1 MAGMRKAVRLL
12 ILFLMLV
19 TSLTAG
25 TLAVYT
31 SRIDLAPVT
40 ISAKRFVLGVN
51 QGGQD
56 EFDLR
61 IGPGELVSYQ
71 FDVTNQNSEGGVS
84 EVDMDLQIEA
94 DFSAIRAS
102 LPNVE
107 IQLMLRSGSNNI
119 QVASA
124 NSSGYL
130 SYSSSS
136 VFRANEA
143 KELYFSLT
151 FFWNDGDVPGS
162 LLEGNAVVLP
172 LTVYVKGVQH
182 VS

>member
-1 MAGMRKAVRLL
+1 MRKPIRILL
-12 ILFLMLV
+12 LLLMLV

-51 QGGQD
+51 QGGHG
-56 EFDLR
+56 EFDLL

-71 FDVTNQNSEGGVS
+71 FIVTNENLNGEVS
-84 EVDMDLQIEA
+84 EVDMDLMINA

-107 IQLMLRSGSNNI
+107 IKLLMQSGGSDT
-119 QVASA
+119 QVAAA
-124 NSSGYL
+124 NSAGLL
-130 SYSSSS
+130 SYQSTSL
-136 VFRANEA
+136 FRASQA
-143 KELYFSLT
+143 QELHFSLT
-151 FFWNDGDVPGS
+151 FYWGDGELPGS
-162 LLEGNAVVLP
+162 FLDGNAVVLP
-172 LTVYVKGVQH
+172 VTVYVKGVQH

>member
-1 MAGMRKAVRLL
+1 MRKTLRV
-12 ILFLMLV
+12 LFLLSMLF

-31 SRIDLAPVT
+31 SRIDLSPVT
-40 ISAKRFVLGVN
+40 VSAKRFVLGVN

-71 FDVTNQNSEGGVS
+71 FDVTNQGTGGEVS
-84 EVDMDLQIEA
+84 EVDMDLMIDA
-94 DFSAIRAS
+94 DFTAIRAS
-102 LPNVE
+102 MPDVQISL
-107 IQLMLRSGSNNI
+107 LLRSGSSNI
-119 QVASA
+119 EVATA
-124 NSSGYL
+124 DSSGIL
-130 SYSSSS
+130 SYHSTSAFSAS
-136 VFRANEA
+136 VAQEMN
-143 KELYFSLT
+143 FSLT
-151 FFWNDGDVPGS
+151 FYWSDGDVSSS
-162 LLEGNAVVLP
+162 LLEGNSVVLP

>member
-1 MAGMRKAVRLL
+1 MRKVVRLL
-12 ILFLMLV
+12 ILFLMLI

-94 DFSAIRAS
+94 DFSAIRAG

-107 IQLMLRSGSNNI
+107 IQLMLRTGSSNI

-124 NSSGYL
+124 NSAGML
-130 SYSSSS
+130 SYSNTSI
-136 VFRANEA
+136 FRASAA
-143 KELYFSLT
+143 KVLNFSLN
-151 FFWNDGDVPGS
+151 FYWSDGDVPSS

>member
-1 MAGMRKAVRLL
+1 MRKAVRLL

-71 FDVTNQNSEGGVS
+71 FDVTNSGSGVS

-107 IQLMLRSGSNNI
+107 IQLMLRTGSSNI
-119 QVASA
+119 QVATA

-136 VFRANEA
+136 IFRANEA
-143 KELYFSLT
+143 KVLNFSLT

-162 LLEGNAVVLP
+162 LLEGNAVVMP

>member
-71 FDVTNQNSEGGVS
+71 FDVTNSGSGVS

-107 IQLMLRSGSNNI
+107 IQLMLRTGSSNI
-119 QVASA
+119 QVATA

-136 VFRANEA
+136 IFRANEA
-143 KELYFSLT
+143 KVLNFSLT

-162 LLEGNAVVLP
+162 LLEGNAVVMP